1 MAKPTFD
8 ENGDTFNYFLLVTL
22 LIVLIPSTYVTLKA
36 NTAQYF
42 YIENNTLV
50 VTLNRATC
58 HCDACQRKASRIH
71 ATRKATGASTKKIL
85 GLVAGWVLLAFVAY
99 QVHITPSPEVIRW
112 NPFDVLGIKD
122 SATPKEIKSAYRGL
136 SRVWHPDKVSIEQRE
151 EAESKMTEI
160 NKAYE
165 TLTDDD
171 TRENWEK
178 YGHPDGS
185 RDQMKMSI
193 ALPAWL
199 IEAHNNFWVLA
210 AYGLV
215 CGLMLPYFI
224 GKWWY
229 RSGNYT
235 KDKIRTATMGL
246 FFKQLKETM
255 SPKEIVEI
263 LSKAV
268 EFKDELVTRSSDAAA
283 LKHLGALVGAAL
295 EQRNGEHFDYNQDSM
310 PLHQLKV
317 LTLLYAHTLNV
328 PVEDKDLAQ
337 DQADITAKTL
347 HLIHGMIQ
355 LTTARQW
362 LSVSLT
368 LMDMSQ
374 LLVQG
379 LYFHDSPLQ
388 QLPFIDPVAAK
399 AQKGNSQGAVKSITQ
414 FMELDRKD
422 RQALLLPNTTT
433 EQEDQIPAVAKQYP
447 RFEAQKAF
455 FKVAGDSIITPG
467 SLCTFILKA
476 RAVAPGDTIEDDD
489 EEDKKKKTTKKSA
502 EDKAKEEVEALF
514 EPLGDIDS
522 EEDEVGNIKSRAK
535 PKSKAPVVHSP
546 NFPGDKSPYWWVVL
560 GDPKNNRIVVQP
572 TKIADVT
579 TESRKVRVQFQA
591 PPRPGSYTFNMYI
604 KSDSLLGS
612 DIVRELTLTVH
623 DASDLPEEEDVDDD
637 ISEPDEDSIAGQMAL
652 LKEQGFAAAAL
663 GGGAAAG
670 GKGAPAPAAGKGK
683 GKAPQTDSDSDD
695 D

>member
-22 LIVLIPSTYVTLKA
+22 LIVLVPSTYVTLKA
-36 NTAQYF
+36 ST
-42 YIENNTLV
+42 V
-50 VTLNRATC
+50 VTLKKTC
-58 HCDACQRKASRIH
+58 HCDACQRKVTRIRT
-71 ATRKATGASTKKIL
+71 TRKATGASTKKIL
-85 GLVAGWVLLAFVAY
+85 GLVAGWILLAFVAY

-112 NPFDVLGIKD
+112 NPFEVLGIKE

-136 SRVWHPDKVSIEQRE
+136 SRVWHPDKVAIEQRE

-165 TLTDDD
+165 TLTDDA

-199 IEAHNNFWVLA
+199 IEAHNNYWVLS

-235 KDKIRTATMGL
+235 KDKIRTASMGL
-246 FFKQLKETM
+246 FFKQLKET
-255 SPKEIVEI
+255 STPKDIVET
-263 LSKAV
+263 LSKAA
-268 EFKDELVTRSSDAAA
+268 EFKDELVTRPSDAAA
-283 LKHLGALVGAAL
+283 LKKLGTLVNTAL
-295 EQRNGEHFDYNQDSM
+295 EQRNGEHFEYNQDNT
-310 PLHQLKV
+310 PLHQLKA

-355 LTTARQW
+355 LSTARQW
-362 LSVSLT
+362 LSVSLI

-388 QLPFIDPVAAK
+388 QLPFVDPVVAK
-399 AQKGNSQGAVKSITQ
+399 AQKTGGKNAVKTITQ

-422 RQALLLPNTTT
+422 RKAFLLPNTTA

-455 FKVAGDSIITPG
+455 FKVAGDNVITPG

-476 RAVAPGDTIEDDD
+476 RAVAPGDMVEDD
-489 EEDKKKKTTKKSA
+489 EEDKKKKAGKKSA
-502 EDKAKEEVEALF
+502 EDKAKDEVEALF
-514 EPLGDIDS
+514 EPLADIDS
-522 EEDEVGNIKSRAK
+522 EEDEAGNIQPRPA
-535 PKSKAPVVHSP
+535 PKSKAPAVHSP

-572 TKIADVT
+572 TKIADIT
-579 TESRKVRVQFQA
+579 SESRKVRIQFQA
-591 PPRPGSYTFNMYI
+591 PPRPGSYSFNMYI
-604 KSDSLLGS
+604 KSDSVLGS
-612 DIVRELTLTVH
+612 DIVKELTLHVH
-623 DASDLPEEEDVDDD
+623 DVSELPEEEEIDDD

-670 GKGAPAPAAGKGK
+670 KGAPAAAGKGK
-683 GKAPQTDSDSDD
+683 AKAPQTDSDSDD

>member
-22 LIVLIPSTYVTLKA
+22 LIVLVPSTFATLKA
-36 NTAQYF
+36 NT
-42 YIENNTLV
+42 V
-50 VTLNRATC
+50 VTLKRTC
-58 HCDACQRKASRIH
+58 HCDACHRKASRVH
-71 ATRKATGASTKKIL
+71 ATRKAAGASTKKIL
-85 GLVAGWVLLAFVAY
+85 GLVAGWILLAFVAY
-99 QVHITPSPEVIRW
+99 QVHITPSPEVTRW
-112 NPFDVLGIKD
+112 NPFEVLGIKE
-122 SATPKEIKSAYRGL
+122 SATPKEIKAAYRGL
-136 SRVWHPDKVSIEQRE
+136 SRVWHPDKVGIDKRE
-151 EAESKMTEI
+151 EAEARMTEI

-165 TLTDDD
+165 TLTDEA

-199 IEAHNNFWVLA
+199 IEAHNNYWVLS
-210 AYGLV
+210 AYGIV

-235 KDKIRTATMGL
+235 KDKIRTSSMAL
-246 FFKQLKETM
+246 FFKQLKET
-255 SPKEIVEI
+255 STPKDI
-263 LSKAV
+263 
-268 EFKDELVTRSSDAAA
+268 FKDELVTRPSDAAA
-283 LKHLGALVGAAL
+283 LKQLGALVSEAL
-295 EQRNGEHFDYNQDSM
+295 EKRNGERFEYNLDNT
-310 PLHQLKV
+310 PIHQLKA

-328 PVEDKDLAQ
+328 EIEDKDLAQ

-355 LTTARQW
+355 ITTARQW
-362 LSVSLT
+362 LSISLA

-379 LYFHDSPLQ
+379 LYFQDSPLQ
-388 QLPFIDPVAAK
+388 QLPFVDPVVAK
-399 AQKGNSQGAVKSITQ
+399 NQKGKNAVKTISQ
-414 FMELDRKD
+414 FMELDRAD
-422 RQALLLPNTTT
+422 RMALLLPNTTA
-433 EQEDQIPAVAKQYP
+433 EQEDQIPGVAKQYP
-447 RFEAQKAF
+447 RFDAQKAF

-476 RAVAPGDTIEDDD
+476 RTVAPGDSD
-489 EEDKKKKTTKKSA
+489 EEVEDNDEVKK
-502 EDKAKEEVEALF
+502 DGVEALF
-514 EPLGDIDS
+514 EPTEIDS
-522 EEDEVGNIKSRAK
+522 EEDEDGNVQPRPA
-535 PKSKAPVVHSP
+535 PQSKAPAVHSP
-546 NFPGDKSPYWWVVL
+546 KFPGDKKPYWWVVL

-572 TKIADVT
+572 TKIADIT
-579 TESRKVRVQFQA
+579 SESRKVRIQFQA
-591 PPRPGSYTFNMYI
+591 PPRPGSYSFNMYI
-604 KSDSLLGS
+604 KSDSVLGS
-612 DIVRELTLTVH
+612 DIVRELTLHVH
-623 DASDLPEEEDVDDD
+623 DASDLPEEEEIEDD

-663 GGGAAAG
+663 GGGSA
-670 GKGAPAPAAGKGK
+670 KNAPASAGKGK
-683 GKAPQTDSDSDD
+683 AKAPQTDSDSDD